1 MLKINGEY
9 QKLYDRMGF
18 KLKRFPEKF
27 ISGTLLKT
35 KGGSEEK
42 NT

>member
-18 KLKRFPEKF
+18 KLKRFPE
-27 ISGTLLKT
+27 
-35 KGGSEEK
+35 
-42 NT
+42 